1 MWLDAHKD
9 NKGVECEVDITK
21 NTLLRC
27 ISTPP
32 SGHLPVFA
40 SPYSVHTIGAVQLH
54 QTVRALDRVIYVGE
68 SPCYQMVPIDFCG
81 SCQGRGIQHMGF
93 IHLSG
98 SEVQSSGDSASAT
111 HVNEVNL

>member
-1 MWLDAHKD
+1 MESGLQALTVTDDFGVWLNAHKV
-9 NKGVECEVDITK
+9 NKGVECEVDIRK

-54 QTVRALDRVIYVGE
+54 QTVRALDRVI
-68 SPCYQMVPIDFCG
+68 
-81 SCQGRGIQHMGF
+81 
-93 IHLSG
+93 
-98 SEVQSSGDSASAT
+98 
-111 HVNEVNL
+111 